1 MAEQPIG
8 SYPELSVIVAP
19 SREIGDQI
27 VSMDWKSFVNGG
39 YVVRARVHDPY
50 LRLIRELTNQNSFLK
65 TARQG
70 PTEVKFHLNWRET
83 PDRRTTPRRAF
94 ISDIHIYGTARD
106 AGFEFVAIDPPSW
119 WLNGGNGN
127 GKVYRGNIK
136 KVIEQVVGE
145 YAPGVT
151 CEVSETKDAPEGCW
165 PMMRQD
171 PKTFI
176 QSLIDWSCSL
186 TNKRTNWLV
195 ASVDEKIIIKEQ
207 NELLQNAEN
216 LANYQGSFMADKNEI
231 LDFDMLSNTFVTP
244 IQNKLVTQGL
254 SAVTGKFLDAET
266 EKDKAEVRDDN
277 TGDKVNAKVDGRR
290 AYKKP
295 DKDQWATAIAS
306 IPELSGGELGIKYE
320 DYFDGRARNLYMGIL
335 PTIMRCKITVHG
347 DFQFD
352 DSSKLGVSTIN
363 INWLDNDGVP
373 FFLSGNWLVYGFHH
387 RVVVGTGK
395 GIEKGTMWK
404 TDLYLYRIDH
414 DANAVTG

>member
-1 MAEQPIG
+1 MAVQPIG

-19 SREIGDQI
+19 SREIGGQI
-27 VSMDWKSFVNGG
+27 VSFEWKSFVNGG

-50 LRLIRELTNQNSFLK
+50 LRLIRDLTNQNSFLK

-70 PTEVKFHLNWRET
+70 PTEVKFFMHWRET

-94 ISDIHIYGTARD
+94 ISDIHIYGTAED
-106 AGFEFVAIDPPSW
+106 AGFEFIAVDPPSW

-145 YAPGVT
+145 YAPGVSV
-151 CEVSETKDAPEGCW
+151 EVSETKDAPDGSW

-176 QSLIDWSCSL
+176 QSLLDWSCSL

-195 ASVDEKIIIKEQ
+195 ASVDEKIVIKEQ
-207 NELLQNAEN
+207 NELLQNATN
-216 LANYQGSFMADKNEI
+216 IANYQGSFQADKNEI
-231 LDFDMLSNTFVTP
+231 INFDMMSNVFVTP

-254 SAVTGKFLDAET
+254 SAVTGKYLDRET

-277 TGDKVNAKVDGRR
+277 TADKVNAKIDQRLG
-290 AYKKP
+290 YKKP
-295 DKDQWATAIAS
+295 DNDWSTS
-306 IPELSGGELGIKYE
+306 IMSVPEFSGGELGIKYE
-320 DYFDGRARNLYMGIL
+320 DYFDGRPRNLYMGIL
-335 PTIMRCKITVHG
+335 PMIMRCMITVHG
-347 DFQFD
+347 EYLLD

-363 INWLDNDGVP
+363 INWLDNDGEP
-373 FFLSGNWLVYGFHH
+373 FFLSGKWLVYGYHH
-387 RVVVGTGK
+387 RIISGIKK
-395 GIEKGTMWK
+395 GVDSGSVWK
-404 TDLYLYRIDH
+404 TDIYLYRIDF
-414 DANAVTG
+414 DADAVTQ